1 MRRLVVCSHTYFND
15 MCVEIFLSFN
25 ELWFA
30 VNRIPQ
36 QLPDGRRE
44 KLELPIHIMNF
55 PRQSCVKTD
64 MKKRRGGV

>member
-1 MRRLVVCSHTYFND
+1 MRKKTRKKVRRLVVCSHTYFND
-15 MCVEIFLSFN
+15 MCVEIFFLSFN

-44 KLELPIHIMNF
+44 KLELPIHIMN
-55 PRQSCVKTD
+55 CLGKV
-64 MKKRRGGV
+64 V